1 MQKKGYDI
9 QKNKR
14 SITFKKDDHQVRDL
28 RLGYRYTAA
37 GIQESLEKQQK
48 RKAQQAIVDQ
58 ITEMRKQK
66 KHLKP
71 YPSVYISEYDEYGR
85 RRSFFVRLLL
95 TIRELVKQ
103 AGDEYYS
110 EILEQQAPDNPYF
123 MSVSRKLKL
132 LDDALSTIDK
142 YNLTDDDMLQQ
153 KLRELFQKNGICRS
167 ELYNLT
173 NYLGNAV
180 DLKEAIDRYENLL
193 PILSQA
199 NLSPQDLV
207 YVPDTET
214 IRKNLAALNP
224 MRPRTKS
231 DLYQAVHDSP
241 YRLTRKFHTI
251 SEEQAKKIIL
261 AIREKRTTGLPDGLT
276 MRGRWHKESPELPAP
291 HTPKCDLSSYD
302 TDTRQALLA
311 WKTAADQLAAY
322 GLTTPE
328 SVRTFAA
335 DMQKKAA
342 MRSDL
347 QNTQAALNAEIQ
359 ELYRLQHNL
368 ERFQKAPFVYGPL
381 YGGNAEI
388 MKKSLRDFTNDSQ
401 RSYPFLQQD
410 SSHRF

>member
-1 MQKKGYDI
+1 
-9 QKNKR
+9 
-14 SITFKKDDHQVRDL
+14 
-28 RLGYRYTAA
+28 
-37 GIQESLEKQQK
+37 
-48 RKAQQAIVDQ
+48 
-58 ITEMRKQK
+58 
-66 KHLKP
+66 
-71 YPSVYISEYDEYGR
+71 
-85 RRSFFVRLLL
+85 
-95 TIRELVKQ
+95 
-103 AGDEYYS
+103 
-110 EILEQQAPDNPYF
+110 
-123 MSVSRKLKL
+123 
-132 LDDALSTIDK
+132 
-142 YNLTDDDMLQQ
+142 
-153 KLRELFQKNGICRS
+153 
-167 ELYNLT
+167 
-173 NYLGNAV
+173 
-180 DLKEAIDRYENLL
+180 
-193 PILSQA
+193 
-199 NLSPQDLV
+199 
-207 YVPDTET
+207 
-214 IRKNLAALNP
+214 
-224 MRPRTKS
+224 
-231 DLYQAVHDSP
+231 
-241 YRLTRKFHTI
+241 
-251 SEEQAKKIIL
+251 
-261 AIREKRTTGLPDGLT
+261 